1 MAPVAGNKRKRGDR
15 SWSGDSSNDSSRP
28 SPHRPRNLNL
38 AQQQQQ
44 QQGRD
49 GQEGR
54 GRGGRRSSRGGRNAR
69 RGSDG
74 AHVQHQPQPHQ
85 HQQQHPQLRESPVSA
100 KPIPAPSSSE
110 SEPAKPNGVSVIQP
124 STGLAE
130 LPQQAIVTKTSS
142 YCYEYI
148 SPESMANWVGIGQP
162 AITEIGTKARTEG
175 DSLTLSSVFQ
185 ELVQLALE
193 GRVPPQDLGGTVQ
206 SIIGNTETI
215 DLALDPR
222 TIFLDTL
229 SILTESEPSNPN
241 LRPFLFSTGIP
252 SETMRLQLE
261 TPLLQSLGLIRDT
274 FARMGIRKQT
284 NLLYRQSNYNLLR
297 EESEGYSKLL
307 TELFTTSNNEPPSS
321 EVVEDTFERV
331 KAMIGAFDMDVG
343 RALDV
348 TLDVFAAV
356 LVKQYRFCVKFL
368 RASSWWPKEDGIG
381 GHNSMSG
388 LPRWALPGSPGW
400 STTDEERAEMLR
412 LNETRDQEFWDRV
425 REIGTRAFFELGRQP
440 ISEEEQRKCISAAE
454 GDTVNDS
461 GETKKWIEQTGTLPP
476 RGNRV
481 AAQLLGFK
489 LRYYSSDARNPSD
502 VLPDNLI
509 YLAAL
514 LIKVGFI
521 SLRDLYP
528 HLWRPDESMDALK
541 EEKMKEKA
549 EREAAS
555 RHGGAVN
562 ALMTAGAL
570 IDDTVPP
577 PPRIREPDAR
587 SATPSRDQDHDRDKS
602 AAPKAEDK
610 EQLPEPAD
618 QKVLLLKSLLAI
630 GALPESLYIL
640 GKFPWLLDA
649 YPELLEFIHRII
661 HHCLNKVYNIV
672 RPLAEQDELKARKKI
687 VSTDQS
693 ITLSGKVR
701 LGDQPPRRIL
711 RWAQLDKEDTNDGT
725 DYRFYWDDWADNI
738 PICQSVDDVIALCG
752 SFLNLS
758 GVKIGNDPSLLTKLA
773 RIGNHSMKNDPSESN
788 ISRWRD
794 LCKRL
799 LVPALSLTKVNPGVV
814 NEIFEL
820 LQHFPQ
826 DVRFSIYAEWNIGQ
840 ISRLPDIKSAFD
852 LARAQTKDSLK
863 RLSKTN
869 LRPMARTLAKIA
881 YANPGVV
888 INVAIS
894 QIESYENLIEVIVE
908 CASYFTFLGYDVL
921 TWALVNSLGQKGRSR
936 MQASGLLASRWL
948 NSLATFAGRVFKRYS
963 SIMNPIPVLQ
973 YVSDQLRQNN
983 STDLLVLEQLISSMG
998 GIVTDNSF
1006 NDAQLQAMAGG
1017 NVLQSQT
1024 MLQLLDKRHESKTTS
1039 KRLMKSLSDSNLAGL
1054 LLVAMAQER
1063 VTCIFKESESDAELK
1078 LLGNIF
1084 DETHRV
1090 LTQYLDLLR
1099 SNFTVDEFN
1108 SYVPD
1113 VVALISEFGIQPEV
1127 AFWISRP
1134 SIAQRVAD
1142 ASKQT
1147 QEVIAGKSE
1156 AGAPVPETS
1165 LNDDIEMSEDKDAS
1179 EPVAEHGDAMAV
1191 DGQASFDEGKT
1202 PQESTSTDPINSEKA
1217 SSPVSPFNPVVQEL
1231 MDQMKSSASES
1242 FWDVVGLPFYIT
1254 FWQLSLYDIYVP
1266 QKSYEDET
1274 ERLKKRVIA
1283 ISHDRSDM
1291 SSAGVQRKER
1301 EKRQINELHD
1311 QILDEN
1317 KRHIRAYGQTRAR
1330 LQKEKGQWFV
1340 GMRVKHEAL
1349 NIALMQQCF
1358 LPRILLS
1365 PIDALYSFKMLKYL
1379 HSSGTPNFRTV
1390 GLLDQLFRDQRLTS
1404 IIFQC
1409 TAKEADNFGRFLLEI
1424 LRDLSRWHAD
1434 KAVYEKEAFGTKR
1447 DLPGFA
1453 RTMDP
1458 EGKPTTFLD
1467 YEDFRRILYKWHRQ
1481 LSASLKTCLTG
1492 GEYMHIRNA
1501 ISILKAVIQYFPAVN
1516 WIGRDMQTCVSALT
1530 NSDPRDDIKIPS
1542 ATLVGDLSRREKKW
1556 LLPQAFTILN
1566 PGAPTGESSNTPK
1579 NETAGQEDRVA
1590 GGKPRT
1596 PQPQSTTSKPL
1607 NANAPEFQPSVAT
1620 IKTNG
1625 TTATPSTGRLE
1636 VEDGEIEDAKKEEA
1650 KATEDSSKPEPSN
1663 PATPTPTPAIQTST
1677 LDDETAAQSQDK
1689 PQATQ
1694 APEPEDAQTDR
1705 SSTPIPNRDE
1715 TRGQDAGNDLSP
1727 QTGSGAGTRTPSES
1741 SHFSGS
1747 SRRIELD
1754 RHGASNSGLRPP
1766 ANLPSKPD
1774 LPRQYRHSDMRGPGM
1789 RSSEPSGD
1797 RRERDARDY
1806 KYSEH
1811 GRLSRYGPH
1820 DHERLVDHPSMVE
1833 PRGFGRL
1840 SEKDMVHRPYPED
1853 HLGRPSHMREPTGPR
1868 DQEWRERHSRGRL
1881 NPPDNLSQRPDHPRS
1896 LRDDMNMQHP
1906 HEYPHRP
1913 GRPSRE
1919 DRRPPPH
1926 GHGSRPQTPSQQED
1940 QRPSSSRMDRH
1951 DDRDSR
1957 NMRLAPQGPARH
1969 DDLPSGPRGTR
1980 APHASMSDNRPPQ
1993 DYQRDGRMGHL
2004 PPPDPSYGRLN
2015 QDSRFPSGR
2024 SGDSFE
2030 RNPDI
2035 PSGPRRNNQPGRGGR
2050 AVSASGP
2057 HPSSSSANADRQPPT
2072 GPAGWTGQRG
2082 QSHQDRSSQGTG
2094 AQEDSN
2100 VNINNMDTSGI
2111 HPDRLKAMQDPNDQG
2126 GRHGASSSHQQNL
2139 PALAPPSGPR
2149 GGAHG
2154 PPSSSPTTRGRP
2166 SAAALS
2172 GEGGRGDKRFAGLNN
2187 MLQQSSGPAGDKSG
2201 QGPMNRGR
2209 MSSRQT
2215 GSTTGPSPQS
2225 TRPQPPSDIGSA
2237 GGSTGKAELFP
2248 VRSNGPPP
2256 APEEENR
2263 RPGRSSRRSE
2273 IIDETS
2279 SSRRPSHSNTSGAPP
2294 LDRSMDR
2301 PMERPSDR
2309 VDRDRE
2315 RRTGE
2320 ESSRARDIKKDDR
2333 RERPR
2338 ERDRDRDRGRVD
2350 EVVERDDA
2358 RASRDSSTRRSGHSS
2373 GGNTVEVTPT
2383 TNRRRDRRE
2392 RDDGRGPG
2400 SGGGSSGAAGKGVP
2414 LPPPPPP
2421 LPVDRPLDRWGG
2433 AGPGRSDDRPRD
2445 RGDRDRERG
2454 GGGGGDRDK
2463 ERDRS
2468 NRGRDRDRDR
2478 GRDRRDGPNI
2488 GPDGRGPPLTP
2499 TGSLGGSAGNTG
2511 HNTWPRK
2518 RGRPHGMGGDES
2530 HEHSPNMGGPMRPG
2544 PGNDMKRQRR

>member
-15 SWSGDSSNDSSRP
+15 TWSGDSSNDSLRP
-28 SPHRPRNLNL
+28 SPHRPSNLNL

-44 QQGRD
+44 HQGRD

-54 GRGGRRSSRGGRNAR
+54 GRGGRRGSRGGRNAR
-69 RGSDG
+69 RASDG
-74 AHVQHQPQPHQ
+74 PHA
-85 HQQQHPQLRESPVSA
+85 QQQQQRESPA
-100 KPIPAPSSSE
+100 
-110 SEPAKPNGVSVIQP
+110 PAKPVPASNGNEAEQTKPNGAPVTP
-124 STGLAE
+124 SPVVPVE
-130 LPQQAIVTKTSS
+130 VQQHAVVTKISS
-142 YCYEYI
+142 YCYDYI
-148 SPESMANWVGIGQP
+148 SANSIANWAGVGRQAVI
-162 AITEIGTKARTEG
+162 EIGTKARTEA
-175 DSLTLSSVFQ
+175 DFLTLSSVFQ
-185 ELVQLALE
+185 EVVQLALE
-193 GRVPPQDLGGTVQ
+193 GRAPPHDLGAAVRA
-206 SIIGNTETI
+206 IIGDTEASGST
-215 DLALDPR
+215 LDPR
-222 TIFLDTL
+222 SIFLDTL
-229 SILTESEPSNPN
+229 SILTETEPSNPN
-241 LRPFLFSTGIP
+241 LRSFIFATGIP
-252 SETMRLQLE
+252 SDIMRVQLE

-368 RASSWWPKEDGIG
+368 RASSWWPKEGDLE

-388 LPRWALPGSPGW
+388 LPRWALPGSTGW

-412 LNETRDQEFWDRV
+412 LNESRDMGFWDRV
-425 REIGTRAFFELGRQP
+425 REIGIRAFFELGRQP
-440 ISEEEQRKCISAAE
+440 ISEEEQRKCISAVE
-454 GDTVNDS
+454 GDTIDDAD
-461 GETKKWIEQTGTLPP
+461 ETRKWIEQTGTLPP
-476 RGNRV
+476 KGNRV

-549 EREAAS
+549 EREAAA

-570 IDDTVPP
+570 VDDTLPP

-587 SATPSRDQDHDRDKS
+587 SATPLRDHDHDQDKPGP
-602 AAPKAEDK
+602 PKVEDK

-661 HHCLNKVYNIV
+661 HHCLSKMYNSV
-672 RPLAEQDELKARKKI
+672 RPLAEREELKSRKKT

-693 ITLSGKVR
+693 ITLSGKIR
-701 LGDQPPRRIL
+701 LGDPSPRRIL
-711 RWAQLDKEDTNDGT
+711 RWALLDKEDTNDGT

-758 GVKIGNDPSLLTKLA
+758 GVRIGNDPSLLTKLA
-773 RIGNHSMKNDPSESN
+773 RIGNHSLKNDPSQAN
-788 ISRWRD
+788 NARWRD

-826 DVRFSIYAEWNIGQ
+826 DIRFSIYAEWNVGQ
-840 ISRLPDIKSAFD
+840 VSRLPDIKSAFD

-881 YANPGVV
+881 YANPGIV

-908 CASYFTFLGYDVL
+908 CARYFTFLGYDIL

-948 NSLATFAGRVFKRYS
+948 NSLAAFAGRVFKRYS

-1017 NVLQSQT
+1017 DVLQSQT

-1054 LLVAMAQER
+1054 LLIAMAQER
-1063 VTCIFKESESDAELK
+1063 VTCIFKESESEAELK

-1099 SNFTVDEFN
+1099 SNFTVDEFD

-1113 VVALISEFGIQPEV
+1113 VVSLISEFGLQPEV

-1134 SIAQRVAD
+1134 SIAQRIAD
-1142 ASKQT
+1142 SNRQI
-1147 QEVIAGKSE
+1147 QEAAAKKGE
-1156 AGAPVPETS
+1156 PETS
-1165 LNDDIEMSEDKDAS
+1165 TLEKGANGDIEMGEDKEVT
-1179 EPVAEHGDAMAV
+1179 EPTTAPAGPMSMDTEVSV
-1191 DGQASFDEGKT
+1191 DEVKNC
-1202 PQESTSTDPINSEKA
+1202 QESNTLA
-1217 SSPVSPFNPVVQEL
+1217 SVSPDRATGSASPFNAVIEDL
-1231 MDQMKSSASES
+1231 MEKMKASAPETL
-1242 FWDVVGLPFYIT
+1242 WEVVGLPFYVT

-1283 ISHDRSDM
+1283 ISHDRMDM
-1291 SSAGVQRKER
+1291 SSAGAQRKER

-1330 LQKEKGQWFV
+1330 LQKEKSQWFV
-1340 GMRVKHEAL
+1340 GMRVKHEPL

-1358 LPRILLS
+1358 LPRVLLS
-1365 PIDALYSFKMLKYL
+1365 PIDAFYSFKMLKYL

-1409 TAKEADNFGRFLLEI
+1409 TAKEADNFGRFLHEL

-1434 KAVYEKEAFGTKR
+1434 RAVYEKEAFGVKR

-1501 ISILKAVIQYFPAVN
+1501 ISILKAVMQYFPAVN
-1516 WIGRDMQTCVSALT
+1516 WIGRDMQTCVTTLT

-1566 PGAPTGESSNTPK
+1566 PQSTGGENGANTPK
-1579 NETAGQEDRVA
+1579 NEAGQEDKAA

-1596 PQPQSTTSKPL
+1596 PQPQSITPKPL
-1607 NANAPEFQPSVAT
+1607 SATAPEFQPTAAT

-1625 TTATPSTGRLE
+1625 TTLSPATGRLE

-1650 KATEDSSKPEPSN
+1650 KAVEESSKVDSANRGTLMPIPIIQR
-1663 PATPTPTPAIQTST
+1663 ATS
-1677 LDDETAAQSQDK
+1677 DETMEPLSAQPQDSAASQDH
-1689 PQATQ
+1689 
-1694 APEPEDAQTDR
+1694 R
-1705 SSTPIPNRDE
+1705 STTPVLNKDEIRSRD
-1715 TRGQDAGNDLSP
+1715 TGNDMSP
-1727 QTGSGAGTRTPSES
+1727 QSTSGARTRTPSES
-1741 SHFSGS
+1741 SHLSNS
-1747 SRRIELD
+1747 SKRVEVD
-1754 RHGASNSGLRPP
+1754 RHGSSGTGLRPP
-1766 ANLPSKPD
+1766 ANLPNKPD
-1774 LPRQYRHSDMRGPGM
+1774 LSRQYRHSDMRTPGM
-1789 RSSEPSGD
+1789 RPSDIPSD
-1797 RRERDARDY
+1797 RRDGRDH
-1806 KYSEH
+1806 KYSEQ

-1820 DHERLVDHPSMVE
+1820 DHDRLSDHPNPVDS
-1833 PRGFGRL
+1833 RGFGRL
-1840 SEKDMVHRPYPED
+1840 SEKEMARRPYPED
-1853 HLGRPSHMREPTGPR
+1853 PMGRPPHIRDPR

-1881 NPPDNLSQRPDHPRS
+1881 NPPGHPNQRPDQPRS
-1896 LRDDMNMQHP
+1896 LRDEDSNVARQANMQHPP
-1906 HEYPHRP
+1906 HEYPHRQP
-1913 GRPSRE
+1913 GRPPRE
-1919 DRRPPPH
+1919 DRRPP
-1926 GHGSRPQTPSQQED
+1926 HGSRPPTPSQQEE

-1951 DDRDSR
+1951 DERDER
-1957 NMRLAPQGPARH
+1957 NPPGRSVQQGPPRH
-1969 DDLPSGPRGTR
+1969 EELPSGPRG
-1980 APHASMSDNRPPQ
+1980 NRPLHANAPEHRLPQ
-1993 DYQRDGRMGHL
+1993 DHQRDGRMGHP
-2004 PPPDPSYGRLN
+2004 PPPDPTYGRLN
-2015 QDSRFPSGR
+2015 QDSRFPPSR
-2024 SGDSFE
+2024 SQDTFD

-2035 PSGPRRNNQPGRGGR
+2035 PSGPRRNPSGRGGR
-2050 AVSASGP
+2050 SVSATGP
-2057 HPSSSSANADRQPPT
+2057 HTSTSSAAPANPDRQPPT

-2082 QSHQDRSSQGTG
+2082 QSHQDQPSQGTG
-2094 AQEDSN
+2094 ASSASDDPN
-2100 VNINNMDTSGI
+2100 ANLNKMDTSGI
-2111 HPDRLKAMQDPNDQG
+2111 HPDRLKAFQTQSD
-2126 GRHGASSSHQQNL
+2126 HGLRPSGQQSQQQA
-2139 PALAPPSGPR
+2139 PPPPPPPPIAPPSGPR

-2154 PPSSSPTTRGRP
+2154 PPSASPTTRGRP
-2166 SAAALS
+2166 SGMPFS

-2187 MLQQSSGPAGDKSG
+2187 MLQQSSGSASDKPG
-2201 QGPMNRGR
+2201 QGQMGRGR
-2209 MSSRQT
+2209 GAGRQS
-2215 GSTTGPSPQS
+2215 GSISGPSSQS
-2225 TRPQPPSDIGSA
+2225 MRSQPPNDTNQASNN
-2237 GGSTGKAELFP
+2237 TGRSELFP
-2248 VRSNGPPP
+2248 PRSNGSVPQQH
-2256 APEEENR
+2256 EEDSR
-2263 RPGRSSRRSE
+2263 RSGRSSRRSE
-2273 IIDETS
+2273 IMEETS
-2279 SSRRPSHSNTSGAPP
+2279 NAKRSPQSSASGPHTP
-2294 LDRSMDR
+2294 DR
-2301 PMERPSDR
+2301 PTDRPSDR
-2309 VDRDRE
+2309 DRDRE
-2315 RRTGE
+2315 RRE
-2320 ESSRARDIKKDDR
+2320 DSSRSKESKKDER
-2333 RERPR
+2333 RDRPR

-2350 EVVERDDA
+2350 EVAERDDT
-2358 RASRDSSTRRSGHSS
+2358 RGSRDSSSRRSGHSS
-2373 GGNTVEVTPT
+2373 GVNATDVTPT
-2383 TNRRRDRRE
+2383 SSRRRDK
-2392 RDDGRGPG
+2392 RDRDEGRG
-2400 SGGGSSGAAGKGVP
+2400 SGNGGSSSKGIP

-2421 LPVDRPLDRWGG
+2421 PPPPPERPLDRWGG
-2433 AGPGRSDDRPRD
+2433 AGPGRSDDRPRE
-2445 RGDRDRERG
+2445 RGDRERDR
-2454 GGGGGDRDK
+2454 GDRDK
-2463 ERDRS
+2463 ERDRGE
-2468 NRGRDRDRDR
+2468 RGRDRDRDR
-2478 GRDRRDGPNI
+2478 GRDRREGPNA
-2488 GPDGRGPPLTP
+2488 GPDGRAPPLTP
-2499 TGSLGGSAGNTG
+2499 TSGPGGNAGNTG
-2511 HNTWPRK
+2511 NNTWPRK
-2518 RGRPHGMGGDES
+2518 RGRPHGVGGDEG
-2530 HEHSPNMGGPMRPG
+2530 HSPSMGGPMRPG
-2544 PGNDMKRQRR
+2544 GENKRQRR

>member
-15 SWSGDSSNDSSRP
+15 SWSGDSSNDNPRP
-28 SPHRPRNLNL
+28 SPHRPSNLNL

-44 QQGRD
+44 QQGRE
-49 GQEGR
+49 GYEGR

-74 AHVQHQPQPHQ
+74 AHVQQQQQ
-85 HQQQHPQLRESPVSA
+85 HQQQPQLRESPAPA
-100 KPIPAPSSSE
+100 KPVPTSNSNEA
-110 SEPAKPNGVSVIQP
+110 EPAKPNGVPVTQSPAVP
-124 STGLAE
+124 AE
-130 LPQQAIVTKTSS
+130 LPQQAVVTRPSS

-148 SPESMANWVGIGQP
+148 SPDSITNWIGTGQP
-162 AITEIGTKARTEG
+162 AVIEVGTKARAEG

-193 GRVPPQDLGGTVQ
+193 GRVLPQDLGNTVRA
-206 SIIGNTETI
+206 IIGDADTI
-215 DLALDPR
+215 DSTLDPR
-222 TIFLDTL
+222 SMFLDTL

-241 LRPFLFSTGIP
+241 LRPFIFSTGIP
-252 SETMRLQLE
+252 PETMRLQLE

-368 RASSWWPKEDGIG
+368 RASSWWPKEGVLE

-400 STTDEERAEMLR
+400 STADEERAEMLR

-425 REIGTRAFFELGRQP
+425 REIGIRAFFELGRQP
-440 ISEEEQRKCISAAE
+440 ISEEEQRKYISAAE

-489 LRYYSSDARNPSD
+489 LRYYSSNARNPSD

-528 HLWRPDESMDALK
+528 HLWRPDESMDTLK

-562 ALMTAGAL
+562 ALMAAGAL
-570 IDDTVPP
+570 IDDTLPP

-587 SATPSRDQDHDRDKS
+587 PATPSRDQDHDQDKT

-661 HHCLNKVYNIV
+661 HHCLNKVYNNV
-672 RPLAEQDELKARKKI
+672 RPLAEQDELKTRKKI

-773 RIGNHSMKNDPSESN
+773 RIGSHNMKNDPSEAN
-788 ISRWRD
+788 ASRWKD

-840 ISRLPDIKSAFD
+840 VSRLPDIKSAFD

-881 YANPGVV
+881 YANPGIV

-908 CASYFTFLGYDVL
+908 CARYFTFLGYDVL
-921 TWALVNSLGQKGRSR
+921 TWALVNSLGQKGRNR

-963 SIMNPIPVLQ
+963 SIMNPIPILQ

-1017 NVLQSQT
+1017 EVLQSQT

-1039 KRLMKSLSDSNLAGL
+1039 KRLMKSLADSNLAGL
-1054 LLVAMAQER
+1054 LLIAMAQER

-1108 SYVPD
+1108 VYVPD
-1113 VVALISEFGIQPEV
+1113 VVSLISEFGLQPEV

-1142 ASKQT
+1142 ASKQI
-1147 QEVIAGKSE
+1147 QEAAAKKSE
-1156 AGAPVPETS
+1156 PEAPAPVKSP
-1165 LNDDIEMSEDKDAS
+1165 NGDVEMGEDK
-1179 EPVAEHGDAMAV
+1179 EGAESAAEQGEEMAV
-1191 DGQASFDEGKT
+1191 DGQVPSDEAKT
-1202 PQESTSTDPINSEKA
+1202 SSESTSPDPINPEKPA
-1217 SSPVSPFNPVVQEL
+1217 SSASPFNSVVQEL
-1231 MDQMKSSASES
+1231 MDQMKTSVTES
-1242 FWDVVGLPFYIT
+1242 LWEVVGLPFYIT

-1291 SSAGVQRKER
+1291 SSAGAQRKER

-1358 LPRILLS
+1358 LPRTLLS

-1409 TAKEADNFGRFLLEI
+1409 TAKEADNFGRFLHEL

-1434 KAVYEKEAFGTKR
+1434 KAIYEKEAFGAKR

-1481 LSASLKTCLTG
+1481 LSSSLKTCLSG

-1516 WIGRDMQTCVSALT
+1516 WIGRDMQTCVTALT

-1566 PGAPTGESSNTPK
+1566 PAATSGEPGNTPK
-1579 NETAGQEDRVA
+1579 NEAAGQEDKVA
-1590 GGKPRT
+1590 SGKPRT

-1607 NANAPEFQPSVAT
+1607 NVNAPEFQPSAAT

-1625 TTATPSTGRLE
+1625 TTSGTGRFE
-1636 VEDGEIEDAKKEEA
+1636 VEDGEIEDAKKEESRVTGESI
-1650 KATEDSSKPEPSN
+1650 KTKSSSH
-1663 PATPTPTPAIQTST
+1663 ATPTPTPALQETTTDEAASLH
-1677 LDDETAAQSQDK
+1677 LDESQG
-1689 PQATQ
+1689 AQ
-1694 APEPEDAQTDR
+1694 APEPTETQVNR
-1705 SSTPIPNRDE
+1705 STTPIPNRE
-1715 TRGQDAGNDLSP
+1715 ESRTQDTGNDLSP
-1727 QTGSGAGTRTPSES
+1727 RTGSAAGTRTPSES
-1741 SHFSGS
+1741 SHLSGS
-1747 SRRIELD
+1747 SRRIEVD
-1754 RHGASNSGLRPP
+1754 RQGSNNAGFRPP
-1766 ANLPSKPD
+1766 ASLPSKPD
-1774 LPRQYRHSDMRGPGM
+1774 LPRQYRHSDLRTPGI
-1789 RSSEPSGD
+1789 RPNDPSGD
-1797 RRERDARDY
+1797 RRDGRDY

-1820 DHERLVDHPSMVE
+1820 DHERLNDHPSMVE
-1833 PRGFGRL
+1833 PRGFGRH
-1840 SEKDMVHRPYPED
+1840 SEKDMAHRPYPED
-1853 HLGRPSHMREPTGPR
+1853 HLGRPPHMREPTGPR

-1896 LRDDMNMQHP
+1896 MRDDVNMQHP

-1913 GRPSRE
+1913 GRPPRE

-1926 GHGSRPQTPSQQED
+1926 GHSSRPPTPSQQEE
-1940 QRPSSSRMDRH
+1940 QRPSSSRMDRL
-1951 DDRDSR
+1951 DDRDNR
-1957 NMRLAPQGPARH
+1957 NMPGRLAPQGPARH
-1969 DDLPSGPRGTR
+1969 DDLPSGPRGAR
-1980 APHASMSDNRPPQ
+1980 ASHGSMSDNRPPQ

-2035 PSGPRRNNQPGRGGR
+2035 PSGPRRNNQSGRGGR
-2050 AVSASGP
+2050 VSGAGP
-2057 HPSSSSANADRQPPT
+2057 HQSNPSANPDRQPPT
-2072 GPAGWTGQRG
+2072 GPASWTGQRG
-2082 QSHQDRSSQGTG
+2082 QSHQDRPSQGTS

-2100 VNINNMDTSGI
+2100 ANINNMDTSGI

-2126 GRHGASSSHQQNL
+2126 GRPKASPSQQQNL
-2139 PALAPPSGPR
+2139 TPLAPPSGPR

-2154 PPSSSPTTRGRP
+2154 PPSASPTTRGRP
-2166 SAAALS
+2166 SGGAVT

-2187 MLQQSSGPAGDKSG
+2187 MLQQSSGSPGDKPG
-2201 QGPMNRGR
+2201 QGPMGRGR
-2209 MSSRQT
+2209 VSNRQA
-2215 GSTTGPSPQS
+2215 GSISGPSPQS
-2225 TRPQPPSDIGSA
+2225 ARSQPPNDTSSA
-2237 GGSTGKAELFP
+2237 GGSTGKSELFP
-2248 VRSNGPPP
+2248 TRSNGSAP
-2256 APEEENR
+2256 APEEESRRSGRSNR
-2263 RPGRSSRRSE
+2263 RNEIIDEASSSRRSPH
-2273 IIDETS
+2273 
-2279 SSRRPSHSNTSGAPP
+2279 PSTSGPLPP
-2294 LDRSMDR
+2294 DR
-2301 PMERPSDR
+2301 PMERPTERASDR
-2309 VDRDRE
+2309 GDRDRE

-2320 ESSRARDIKKDDR
+2320 ESSRTRDSKKDDR
-2333 RERPR
+2333 RDRPR

-2350 EVVERDDA
+2350 EVAELDDA
-2358 RASRDSSTRRSGHSS
+2358 RGSRDSSSRRSGHSS
-2373 GGNTVEVTPT
+2373 AGNTADITPT
-2383 TNRRRDRRE
+2383 SSRRRERRE
-2392 RDDGRGPG
+2392 RDDARGSASG
-2400 SGGGSSGAAGKGVP
+2400 GGGGSSGAGKGIP

-2421 LPVDRPLDRWGG
+2421 PPPMDRPIDRWGG
-2433 AGPGRSDDRPRD
+2433 AGAGPVRSDDRPPRD

-2454 GGGGGDRDK
+2454 GDRDK
-2463 ERDRS
+2463 ERDRGD
-2468 NRGRDRDRDR
+2468 RGRDRDRDR
-2478 GRDRRDGPNI
+2478 GRDRRDGPNA
-2488 GPDGRGPPLTP
+2488 GPDGRGPPVTP
-2499 TGSLGGSAGNTG
+2499 ASSLGGSAGNTG
-2511 HNTWPRK
+2511 NNTWPRK
-2518 RGRPHGMGGDES
+2518 RGRPHGVGGDES
-2530 HEHSPNMGGPMRPG
+2530 HEHSPSMGGPMRPG
-2544 PGNDMKRQRR
+2544 PGSDMKRPRR